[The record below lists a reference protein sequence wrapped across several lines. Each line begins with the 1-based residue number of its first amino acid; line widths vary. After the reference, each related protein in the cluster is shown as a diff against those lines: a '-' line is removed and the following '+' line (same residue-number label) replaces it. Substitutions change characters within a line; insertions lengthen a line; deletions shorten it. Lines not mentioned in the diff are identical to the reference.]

1 MPERRHQVLPP
12 GTDQRE
18 NPNQKCVDSGGDRR
32 LEAEGAGTQEEA
44 QVGFGAGGREVPKV
58 EAGERH
64 HADPLQREGPGAEV
78 EQPQNHRAQEDHG
91 AHQADPQ
98 LRHGVPEPGTVRN
111 DDPDR
116 IQEIYTQQVP
126 GRQ

>member
-1 MPERRHQVLPP
+1 MRRSIQAEIDDLKQKERELKKKHKLDLV
-12 GTDQRE
+12 
-18 NPNQKCVDSGGDRR
+18 
-32 LEAEGAGTQEEA
+32 
-44 QVGFGAGGREVPKV
+44 GAGGREVPKV

-78 EQPQNHRAQEDHG
+78 EHPQNHRAQEDHG